1 MLRLKCGVAVRYGDV
16 QSGSPHK
23 VTAFVAVLP
32 HSCGDRTTGQ
42 SSALARGDTETRGG
56 RNGSAIGC
64 KHPVRFGVRYT
75 YIERNTV
82 NMQREHPF

>member
-42 SSALARGDTETRGG
+42 SSALARDCTE
-56 RNGSAIGC
+56 C
-64 KHPVRFGVRYT
+64 
-75 YIERNTV
+75 TV
-82 NMQREHPF
+82 VESRRLSVHQLE